1 MLIEQQEGAATLVVR
16 EKHPNPRFWGAGP
29 REGLERDGTPNGGG
43 CRDSS
48 GGETPMR
55 QQNPAGTGGKDSARG
70 LLPGTGLE
78 MERRGFARL
87 FALAPLLGRAELF
100 VELLRSSPTCPAEL
114 VRVSWAWLDPAQLP
128 KCPANP
134 WAQLDPAHSLYPQLG
149 SLQCCSGWSPCPVPG
164 PCPLWELA
172 APLSPKSQNEPVW
185 KKLLRSPS
193 PTSVL
198 TPPHQLNP
206 GTECHVQALF
216 KPLWGR

>member
-1 MLIEQQEGAATLVVR
+1 MLIEQREGAATLVVR

-48 GGETPMR
+48 GGETPLR
-55 QQNPAGTGGKDSARG
+55 QQNPAGTGGKASARG

-134 WAQLDPAHSLYPQLG
+134 WAQLDPAQQIPGHIWIQPTPCIPSWALSSAALAGPPALSLVPVLSG
-149 SLQCCSGWSPCPVPG
+149 SWQ
-164 PCPLWELA
+164 
-172 APLSPKSQNEPVW
+172 
-185 KKLLRSPS
+185 
-193 PTSVL
+193 
-198 TPPHQLNP
+198 PP
-206 GTECHVQALF
+206 
-216 KPLWGR
+216 